1 MSDDRVAE
9 LLVRVA
15 AQDRA
20 AFRDLYGAASSK
32 LFGTLLRILGT
43 RSEAE
48 DALQEVFTRVWL
60 NARRFDAGRG
70 AGMTWLIAIARN
82 HAIDRLRARPAAR
95 TSDDEDALERVAD
108 DAPGAESRLIALG
121 ETGRIVECFGT
132 LETDRAEAIRL
143 AYLQGWSYQQ
153 LSSRY
158 EVPLNTIRTWLRRGL
173 LALRECMDR

>member
-1 MSDDRVAE
+1 MSDDPVAD
-9 LLVRVA
+9 LLIRVA

-20 AFRDLYGAASSK
+20 AFREVYAAASSK

-95 TSDDEDALERVAD
+95 PSDDEDAVDRLVD
-108 DAPGAESRLIALG
+108 DAPGVENRLVALG
-121 ETGRIVECFGT
+121 EAGRIVECFGT
-132 LETDRAEAIRL
+132 LEADRAEAIRL

-153 LSSRY
+153 LSGRY
-158 EVPLNTIRTWLRRGL
+158 DVPLNTIRTWLRRGL
-173 LALRECMDR
+173 MKLRECMDQ